1 MSKVMQNYEQLAM
14 ATGLR
19 LDRDRKMLYGLR
31 EGFELLVYAADERY
45 PYWLTVSLSARSPMG
60 ALGKDD
66 YRLFVKNE
74 KPVVSLVQEG
84 NLIKMVL
91 KNTPKQ
97 ELLRNNL
104 NYGIGAL
111 LAFLRS
117 KGFAPCCQLCGQQM
131 ETAGCDTNGGYMH
144 LCPDCAGR
152 MRQDAMVSIQQKKQK
167 SENPVG
173 GLVGAL
179 LGSLIGVVCI
189 VIFGQIGRV
198 AIISG
203 IIMAVCTLKGYE
215 MLGGKLT
222 KKGVV
227 FSIILMF
234 IMTYVGDRIGW
245 AIIIVREL
253 GGDIFSAFQMV
264 SAFVQWGRIE
274 SANYWGNLALLYIFT
289 IGGAIPTCVSMVKD
303 RKKQG
308 EFAQIGSPRM

>member
-1 MSKVMQNYEQLAM
+1 MGKATQNYEQLGM

-19 LDRDRKMLYGLR
+19 LDRDRNMLYGLR

-60 ALGKDD
+60 ALGKED
-66 YRLFVKNE
+66 YKLFVKNE
-74 KPVVSLVQEG
+74 KPVVSLIQEG

-97 ELLRNNL
+97 EQLRDNL

-131 ETAGCDTNGGYMH
+131 ETAGYETKGGYMH

-152 MRQDAMVSIQQKKQK
+152 MRQDAMVSTQQKKEK
-167 SENPVG
+167 NENLVG
-173 GLVGAL
+173 GFVGAL

-189 VIFGQIGRV
+189 VIFGQLGRV
-198 AIISG
+198 AVASG
-203 IIMAVCTLKGYE
+203 IVMAVCTLKGYE

-222 KKGVV
+222 KKGIVI
-227 FSIILMF
+227 SIIMMIL
-234 IMTYVGDRIGW
+234 MTYVGDRIGW

-264 SAFVQWGRIE
+264 PALLQWGRIE
-274 SANYWGNLALLYIFT
+274 SGNYWANLALLYVFT
-289 IGGAIPTCVSMVKD
+289 IGGAIPTCTSIVKD
-303 RKKQG
+303 RKKEG
-308 EFAQIGSPRM
+308 EFAQVGSPRM